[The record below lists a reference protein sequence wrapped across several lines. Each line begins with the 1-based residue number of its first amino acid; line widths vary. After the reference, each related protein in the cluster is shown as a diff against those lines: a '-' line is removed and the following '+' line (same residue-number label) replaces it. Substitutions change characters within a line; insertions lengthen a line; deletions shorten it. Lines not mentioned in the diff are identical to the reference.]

1 MKSKN
6 FRRFIRKIFVLSLP
20 FIFLVGVFIYTDPFK
35 VINNYKEF
43 NSDPFSL
50 NQSYVCWQ
58 NYLNNRDS
66 MKYDSFLLG
75 NSCSMAYRM
84 ADWKEH
90 IGDSQPI
97 SLMGSGESLYSIN
110 AKIKKLSSM
119 GIPVRNII
127 ILMDNSILKYVS
139 KPIKHT
145 FLLHYDITGDS
156 KISFQSTFLQAFLN
170 PNILIPYLD
179 YLFFGEKKAYMNGI
193 IGSSK
198 VLRNKLTNDLYN
210 PREEEIKVD
219 SLTYYKKHA
228 CDFREV
234 MAIDSDIVIG
244 VKQLDM
250 LKEIK
255 LYIDKTGAA
264 FKIIINPSYQQYKM
278 SLKDLNILESVFG
291 KTNVFDYSG
300 TQEFSTNKGFFY
312 ESAHYR
318 PNLGKLILR
327 EIYNQ

>member
-43 NSDPFSL
+43 NSEPLSL

-66 MKYDSFLLG
+66 MKYDSFLFG

-90 IGDSQPI
+90 IGDSHPI
-97 SLMGSGESLYSIN
+97 SLMGSGESLYSIH

-119 GIPVRNII
+119 DRPVKNLL
-127 ILMDNSILKYVS
+127 ILMDNSILKYVT

-145 FLLHYDITGDS
+145 FILHYDITGDS

-170 PNILIPYLD
+170 PNILLPYLD
-179 YLFFGEKKAYMNGI
+179 YSLFGERKAYMNGI
-193 IGSSK
+193 IGDGK
-198 VLRNKLTNDLYN
+198 VLRDPLTNDLRN
-210 PREEEIKVD
+210 PREKEIKKD
-219 SLTYYKKHA
+219 SLIYYKRHSGEFQKI
-228 CDFREV
+228 
-234 MAIDSDIVIG
+234 MAIDDDVVIG
-244 VKQLDM
+244 IKQLEM

-278 SLKDLNILESVFG
+278 PLKDLHIIESVFG

-300 TQEFSTNKGFFY
+300 TQDFSNNKGFFY
-312 ESAHYR
+312 ESTHYR
-318 PNLGKLILR
+318 PKLGKLILR
-327 EIYNQ
+327 DIYNQ